1 MARESAIAVVGGP
14 QVQVESWTRWP
25 SREALEREDRSRPGL
40 VLSFAGRLAI
50 LLSVTVGT
58 VTSEHF
64 TGWRALAS
72 VLGLAATV
80 LLFRYFFLLTRRR
93 RLGPAL
99 AVASQLLVLG
109 AVLHRAGANDTVS
122 DVIWFGLAV
131 VGLTRLPL
139 AAAVPVCAGSLIS
152 YSVSSGDGY
161 LALVATVV
169 GLLFLGWLI
178 RLDSEARATTKRLRQ
193 QEHAARAAEAES
205 AALDERARIAREIH
219 DVLAHSLSAQLVHLE
234 AARLMLDGGAD
245 REQIRE
251 RVVAAR
257 RMAQEGL
264 KETKQALSALRGEFT
279 AVGEYL
285 VELAAS
291 EQAELTVT
299 GTPRPLAA
307 ETGLAVRRTA
317 QEALTNIRKHAPA
330 ARRSVRLSY
339 LPEAVELEVADTG
352 SPAAEVSPELAD
364 SGSGYGLLGMR
375 ERAEL
380 LGGTLRAG
388 PEGGGWQVLLRLPA

>member
-1 MARESAIAVVGGP
+1 VTGP
-14 QVQVESWTRWP
+14 Q
-25 SREALEREDRSRPGL
+25 
-40 VLSFAGRLAI
+40 
-50 LLSVTVGT
+50 
-58 VTSEHF
+58 F
-64 TGWRALAS
+64 TGWHAVVS
-72 VLGLAATV
+72 GLGLVATT
-80 LLFRYFFLLTRRR
+80 LLFWLFLRLTRGR
-93 RLGPAL
+93 RLGWAL
-99 AVASQLLVLG
+99 AVAAQLMVVAA
-109 AVLHRAGANDTVS
+109 AVQQAGASTLANFT
-122 DVIWFGLAV
+122 WCGLAV
-131 VGLTRLPL
+131 ISMVRMPL
-139 AAAVPVCAGSLIS
+139 VAGVPVLAGSLIGFS
-152 YSVSSGDGY
+152 ITSGHHY

-169 GLLFLGWLI
+169 GLVLVGWLI
-178 RLDSEARATTKRLRQ
+178 RLDSEARATAKRLQQ

-245 REQIRE
+245 REQVRE

-264 KETKQALSALRGEFT
+264 QETRQALSALRGEFT

-285 VELAAS
+285 VELADR

-317 QEALTNIRKHAPA
+317 QEALTNIRKHAPQ
-330 ARRSVRLSY
+330 ARRTIRLSY
-339 LPEAVELEVADTG
+339 LPDTVELEISNTA
-352 SPAAEVSPELAD
+352 SPASGVSAELAG

-380 LGGTLRAG
+380 LGGSLRAG
-388 PEGGGWQVLLRLPA
+388 PQADGWLVLLRLPA

>member
-1 MARESAIAVVGGP
+1 M
-14 QVQVESWTRWP
+14 QVESFTRWP
-25 SREALEREDRSRPGL
+25 SRELRRGDRSRPGL
-40 VLSFAGRLAI
+40 MLSWAGRLAM
-50 LLSVTVGT
+50 LVAVTAST
-58 VTSEHF
+58 VASDRF
-64 TGWRALAS
+64 TGLRAVVS
-72 VLGLAATV
+72 GVGLLATV
-80 LLFRYFFLLTRRR
+80 LLFWLFIRLTSRR
-93 RLGPAL
+93 RLSWALVVAAQLLVVAGAVHQAGATTLADFTWCAL
-99 AVASQLLVLG
+99 AVISLV
-109 AVLHRAGANDTVS
+109 RM
-122 DVIWFGLAV
+122 
-131 VGLTRLPL
+131 PL
-139 AAAVPVCAGSLIS
+139 VAAVPISAGALIGF
-152 YSVSSGDGY
+152 SVTSRNGY
-161 LALVATVV
+161 LALLATVA
-169 GLLFLGWLI
+169 GLILVGWLI
-178 RLDSEARATTKRLRQ
+178 RLDSEAQATAKRLQQ

-279 AVGEYL
+279 AVGEFL
-285 VELAAS
+285 VELADQ
-291 EQAELTVT
+291 ERAELTVT

-330 ARRSVRLSY
+330 AQRTIRLSY
-339 LPEAVELEVADTG
+339 LPEEVELEIRNTA
-352 SPAAEVSPELAD
+352 SPASEVSTELAG

-380 LGGTLRAG
+380 LGGSLRAG
-388 PEGGGWQVLLRLPA
+388 PGADGWSVLLRLPA